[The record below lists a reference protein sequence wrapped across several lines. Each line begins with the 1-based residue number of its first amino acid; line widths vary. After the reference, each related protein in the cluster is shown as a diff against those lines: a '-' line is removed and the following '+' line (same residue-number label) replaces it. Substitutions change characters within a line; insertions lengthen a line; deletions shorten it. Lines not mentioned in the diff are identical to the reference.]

1 MAFSSTSSIHKSFK
15 YDVFLSFRGED
26 TRKNFIDHL
35 YSALQQKGI
44 DTYKDDERID
54 KGKRISDELMGSIE
68 DSKFF
73 IIVLSKNYASSSW
86 CLNEL
91 LKIMECHK
99 TTTHIVYPVFYYVEP
114 SEVRNQI
121 GEFGEAFAKHENEE
135 AAGKWR
141 KALKEAADV
150 AGWELKN
157 TADGHE
163 AKVIQQIV
171 EKLSLELR
179 SINVRIDEN
188 LVGMK
193 ARINNIVS
201 SLGTAPDDVSM
212 IGIWGIG
219 GGGKTTLARA
229 IFNTISFQF
238 EGKSFIENVREVS
251 NASLSGLKSLQK
263 QILSDVLNDQ
273 GINVSS
279 ENEGENMMW
288 RMMRGRKVLLV
299 LDDVDCMEQ
308 LQALAGDPSWFKPGN
323 TEGICL
329 FNRYAFGREIP
340 IQGYEELSRQ
350 VLRYAAGLPLTIKV
364 LGSFLCGKNYKE
376 IFLDVATI
384 LKGWP
389 KDLVIKALESCG
401 FHARICLRVLEQKS
415 LITFNDKSDVGECV
429 GMHDHIEE
437 MGRNIVRRS
446 HPDMPYKHSRLW
458 IDDEIED
465 ILANDLGTKATRCIK
480 FYKERLNPEIVMKG
494 LRKMKE
500 LRYLYVA
507 QQSLYSNRAKRNPN
521 CLNDFGLLCC
531 NKVSPY
537 FPDALQYLHWNNY
550 PFGSLPKT
558 FQANNL
564 VALEMI
570 NSKIVQ
576 LWEGGERKALKKL
589 RFLGLSGPKLR
600 TFDLGLTPNLET
612 LTLGGLGDL
621 VELKIPLECQKL
633 RSLKLYC
640 AKLRPFDLWLTPNLE
655 ELFLEGGDMVE
666 FHMPPRCLNLTSLNL
681 KYLKLRT
688 LDIGLT
694 PNLEN
699 LSVMHCYDLEEI
711 HMANECV
718 KLRSVYLE
726 GPKLRTVD
734 LGPTP
739 NLKRM
744 DLHGSKDLEEFHIPE
759 CPILTHI
766 SMSYSKLRI
775 IDLRLV
781 PNLNMLFLV
790 SCKDLVELHL
800 ADECQELESLTVM
813 HSKLR
818 TLDLGLTP
826 NIKMLNL
833 EGSYNLLEL
842 HAPIGCLKNLVRL
855 DLSGFLGFRS
865 FSFRLNDNTSGIVNK
880 SLKVRPLAELHFT
893 LKTCPFHPDNNLL
906 KFEFTCFHKDDI
918 PPLIRSL
925 TKLISG
931 GACACTKLPRFSR
944 SIGRLRR

>member
-1 MAFSSTSSIHKSFK
+1 
-15 YDVFLSFRGED
+15 
-26 TRKNFIDHL
+26 
-35 YSALQQKGI
+35 
-44 DTYKDDERID
+44 
-54 KGKRISDELMGSIE
+54 
-68 DSKFF
+68 
-73 IIVLSKNYASSSW
+73 
-86 CLNEL
+86 
-91 LKIMECHK
+91 MECHK

-121 GEFGEAFAKHENEE
+121 GEVGEAFAKHENEE

-179 SINVRIDEN
+179 SINGRIDEN

-193 ARINNIVS
+193 DRINNIVS
-201 SLGTAPDDVSM
+201 SLGTAPDDVIM

-308 LQALAGDPSWFKPGN
+308 LEALAGDPSWFKPGSIIIITTRDEQVLVAHGVKFIHN
-323 TEGICL
+323 VNLLSDKEGICL

-340 IQGYEELSRQ
+340 VQGYEELSRQ

-364 LGSFLCGKNYKE
+364 LGSFLCGKSKLEWVDALARLKRIPLEETQKKLELSYTGLSEDYKE

-384 LKGWP
+384 LK
-389 KDLVIKALESCG
+389 
-401 FHARICLRVLEQKS
+401 
-415 LITFNDKSDVGECV
+415 

-521 CLNDFGLLCC
+521 CLNDFGVLCC

-576 LWEGGERKALKKL
+576 FWEGGERKALKKL

-621 VELKIPLECQKL
+621 VELKIPVECPKL

-739 NLKRM
+739 NLKRL
-744 DLHGSKDLEEFHIPE
+744 DLHGSNDLEELHIPE

-766 SMSYSKLRI
+766 NMSYSKLRI

-790 SCKDLVELHL
+790 RCKDLVELHL

-842 HAPIGCLKNLVRL
+842 HAPIGCLKNLVLL
-855 DLSGFLGFRS
+855 DLSGCLGFRS

-880 SLKVRPLAELHFT
+880 SLEVRPLAELHFT
-893 LKTCPFHPDNNLL
+893 LKTCPFHQDNNLL
-906 KFEFTCFHKDDI
+906 QFEFTCFHEDDI
-918 PPLIRSL
+918 PSLIRSL
-925 TKLISG
+925 EKLISG
-931 GACACTKLPRFSR
+931 EGLFSR
-944 SIGRLRR
+944 KILHPQQAPTTGAVLLGDY